1 MATLIESVLAG
12 DLGAL
17 QALLT
22 QNANPDDVDEDGRTP
37 LIHSAIDG
45 KAEIAQA
52 LIEAGADINTQ
63 DSLGNSA
70 LHYAAQE
77 HQHGIASILLQ
88 AGAEIDSKDIH
99 GNTPLWRAVFNSK
112 GRGDLITL
120 LLSFGA
126 DRGHP
131 NKRGK
136 SPLDLANT
144 ISNYE
149 LTQFFGNVK

>member
-12 DLGAL
+12 DLGTL
-17 QALLT
+17 QVLLT

-45 KAEIAQA
+45 RAEIAQA
-52 LIEAGADINTQ
+52 LIEAGADVDAK

-77 HQHGIASILLQ
+77 HQHRIASMLLQ
-88 AGAEIDSKDIH
+88 AGAQVDSEDIH

-112 GRGDLITL
+112 GNGDLIRL

-126 DRGHP
+126 DRWHR

-144 ISNYE
+144 IANYDV
-149 LTQFFGNVK
+149 TQFFVNSN